1 MVVIF
6 VTFFYRICFGSI
18 MDNITILQQEI
29 ITIKKIIHPKYDEC
43 LIFQD
48 LNGEINLLKIQ
59 LITK

>member
-1 MVVIF
+1 MN
-6 VTFFYRICFGSI
+6 
-18 MDNITILQQEI
+18 NITILKYEMM
-29 ITIKKIIHPKYDEC
+29 TIKKLIHPKHDEC